1 MSFSSVDTFIFFMQ
15 IQFKLRNI
23 GLYFNVIKPYD
34 FIVYYNSV
42 SAFKKKIRIPT
53 PEKSVCVI
61 VRCPP
66 TYLVVP
72 LANINQD
79 IIFLFSSL
87 LLFFKK

>member
-42 SAFKKKIRIPT
+42 SAFKKKN
-53 PEKSVCVI
+53 ED
-61 VRCPP
+61 
-66 TYLVVP
+66 TYT
-72 LANINQD
+72 
-79 IIFLFSSL
+79 
-87 LLFFKK
+87 